1 MKPPLTSHSSAA
13 AAAPVYNAQIVF
25 PVVKRFKKNLIFF

>member
-1 MKPPLTSHSSAA
+1 MKPPLTSHSAA